1 MDKVGRGVLQ
11 AWRREIL
18 RGVRERGGVP
28 ARWRPQ
34 GKRIPEGSFQR
45 NGFVG
50 SPSLGRQGPHG
61 VGVRMVEES
70 SLREVGTRQGM
81 PLCAL

>member
-1 MDKVGRGVLQ
+1 MYKVGRGVLQ

-18 RGVRERGGVP
+18 RRVRERGGVP

-45 NGFVG
+45 NGFVDLQAWEGKVLMGWG
-50 SPSLGRQGPHG
+50 SGW
-61 VGVRMVEES
+61 
-70 SLREVGTRQGM
+70 
-81 PLCAL
+81 